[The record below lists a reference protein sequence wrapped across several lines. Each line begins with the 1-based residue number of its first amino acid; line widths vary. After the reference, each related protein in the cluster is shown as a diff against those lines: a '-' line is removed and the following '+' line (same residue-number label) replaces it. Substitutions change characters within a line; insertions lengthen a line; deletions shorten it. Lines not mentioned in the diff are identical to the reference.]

1 MDLTVTK
8 MTEALE
14 GRSKENETLQDKV
27 KELERLNTEYNTKL
41 DELGIKNDW
50 LYSEQYKM
58 YDEIKLLNGQ
68 IDKLQQEAL
77 NKDKQILQLQNVEEQ

>member
-1 MDLTVTK
+1 MDLTVNK
-8 MTEALE
+8 MAEALE
-14 GRSKENETLQDKV
+14 GRNKENETLQDKV
-27 KELERLNTEYNTKL
+27 EELERLNTEYSTKL

-68 IDKLQQEAL
+68 IDKLLQEAL
-77 NKDKQILQLQNVEEQ
+77 NKDKQILQLQSVEQ